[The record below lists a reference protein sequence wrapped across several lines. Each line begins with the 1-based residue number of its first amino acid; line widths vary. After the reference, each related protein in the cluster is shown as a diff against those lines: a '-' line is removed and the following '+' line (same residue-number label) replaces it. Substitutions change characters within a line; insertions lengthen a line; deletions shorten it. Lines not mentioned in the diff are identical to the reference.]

1 VREAYKIRLARSLG
15 RAKFQD
21 KTALVVGCLSWLLVI
36 RTLDVSGFL
45 KADLEAVQLATTNY
59 E

>member
-1 VREAYKIRLARSLG
+1 
-15 RAKFQD
+15 
-21 KTALVVGCLSWLLVI
+21 LSWLLVI